1 MPAMKPII
9 KILAATL
16 FLAITGFSPGLIAQ
30 GDSCSDL
37 GTFIVEKSKSPLIYD
52 ARILKTYDIMY
63 ENSDLTVRV
72 GIDETSKKCK
82 KYIVVSGDFA
92 IQYICTK
99 NIFGAEIIE
108 ECYVED
114 GIPAT
119 DSRLNRSEY
128 FRQKVL
134 TQIPKSEMDHVMLIS
149 VYFPKLLSEDILMA
163 KK

>member
-1 MPAMKPII
+1 MKPAIRII
-9 KILAATL
+9 VATL
-16 FLAITGFSPGLIAQ
+16 FLLITGFSPGVVAQ

-37 GTFIVEKSKSPLIYD
+37 GSFIIEKSKSPLIYD

-63 ENSDLTVRV
+63 ENSGLTVRV
-72 GIDETSKKCK
+72 GIDETNRKCK

-92 IQYICTK
+92 VQYICNK
-99 NIFGAEIIE
+99 NIFGAEIVE

-119 DSRLNRSEY
+119 DTRLNRSEY

-134 TQIPKSEMDHVMLIS
+134 TQIPKSEIDHVMLIS
-149 VYFPKLLSEDILMA
+149 VYFPKLLSEEILLA
-163 KK
+163 NK